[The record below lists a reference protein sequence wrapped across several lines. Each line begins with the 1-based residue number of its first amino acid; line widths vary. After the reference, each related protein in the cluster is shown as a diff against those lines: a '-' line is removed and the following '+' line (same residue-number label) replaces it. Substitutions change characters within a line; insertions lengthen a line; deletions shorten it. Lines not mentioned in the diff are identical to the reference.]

1 MRSCSF
7 ICFSRVF
14 CQIWIWFSDHWNWM
28 FHLIFPFTQSTSN
41 WCQLLAAVG
50 LLYAALPAGRLP
62 DATRT
67 WLTGAARSAA
77 IRLRLPFGLGSLVFV
92 SIFFWVARAPQVKL
106 RASWLAVGSEARQLF
121 WFFTELLGER
131 GEWAKGVGCWCRL
144 TTSHVVNAAVASYS
158 LFLFL
163 IYFGC
168 FCFLFFVD
176 SPLLESLLLLF
187 W

>member
-7 ICFSRVF
+7 ICFSRVS

-77 IRLRLPFGLGSLVFV
+77 IRLGLSSARLGSHRLAYICCYLFM
-92 SIFFWVARAPQVKL
+92 SSARARLRSNFGPADWLMGRRLGNCFGFSLSFWV
-106 RASWLAVGSEARQLF
+106 SAVCGECEQ
-121 WFFTELLGER
+121 ER
-131 GEWAKGVGCWCRL
+131 GGLLV
-144 TTSHVVNAAVASYS
+144 
-158 LFLFL
+158 
-163 IYFGC
+163 
-168 FCFLFFVD
+168 
-176 SPLLESLLLLF
+176 PLDNKPYC
-187 W
+187 